1 MGIRELESEALRLSN
16 KDRALLAEHLL
27 LSLDDAEDVG
37 SEQLWIEEA
46 RARYAAYKNGSVSA
60 DSPDAVIA
68 RVRKKLSP

>member
-1 MGIRELESEALRLSN
+1 LPN

-46 RARYAAYKNGSVSA
+46 KARYAAYKEGTVST
-60 DSPDAVIA
+60 DSPDAVIGSI
-68 RVRKKLSP
+68 RKRLSP